1 MDLVDVSGSQNQ
13 IKTTWGDFGNSQ
25 VSNTSQDE
33 NKIVKNQEQ
42 LDSNKMTEVKIK
54 KYVDTRPPE
63 QKVFYD
69 QDLLELIFSHI
80 PIGKYSH

>member
-1 MDLVDVSGSQNQ
+1 MVHK
-13 IKTTWGDFGNSQ
+13 IKLRQLGEISAILKLAIH
-25 VSNTSQDE
+25 TSQDE

-80 PIGKYSH
+80 PIGK